1 VTTRRRIVLATSAAA
16 WALLA
21 LSPAAFADAADVGKS
36 LAEQLGGF
44 AEGLFVGLV
53 AVVALGLLLARR
65 MQELAVFIA
74 VAFVVGTFVMAPEA
88 VTSAIRDTAQAL
100 TGS

>member
-1 VTTRRRIVLATSAAA
+1 
-16 WALLA
+16 
-21 LSPAAFADAADVGKS
+21 
-36 LAEQLGGF
+36 
-44 AEGLFVGLV
+44 
-53 AVVALGLLLARR
+53 

-74 VAFVVGTFVMAPEA
+74 VAFVVGTFVMAPDA